1 MPAKDPRAKHKG
13 RKGQAGYLH
22 IPRDVLKSEAYLNL
36 DGWAVKLLVDVA
48 GQFCGNNNGD
58 LTASWSVLRDKGWR
72 SPGTL
77 NKALKTLTEAGLLEQ
92 TRQGGRNRCSLYAV
106 TWRPIDE
113 CKGKLDI
120 KPTQA
125 PSARY
130 LNLEKLA
137 A

>member
-1 MPAKDPRAKHKG
+1 MPAKDLRAKHTG

-22 IPRDVLKSEAYLNL
+22 IPRDVLSSEAYQKL
-36 DGWAVKLLVDVA
+36 DGWSVKLLVDVA

-58 LTASWSVLRDKGWR
+58 LTASWSVLKSKGWR
-72 SPGTL
+72 SKGTL
-77 NKALKTLTEAGLLEQ
+77 HKALENLLEAGLLEQ
-92 TRQGGRNRCSLYAV
+92 SRQGGRNKCSLYAV
-106 TWRPIDE
+106 TWRQIDE

-120 KPTQA
+120 KPTKS